1 MGSVLSK
8 YFAGI
13 GAKRLSAV
21 EVEPD
26 TSNQHEF
33 NGINEFIQ
41 LFGTERIKFDGRFIY
56 LSDNKEQ
63 ILEDEGNLTWYD
75 ARENHPSRTEYRF
88 YYSTNVVLSAASVGD
103 LVIIGRT
110 GTNELAVIIAN
121 DGSTAEK
128 QLLWLFGFAEVG
140 NRFIIKDLK
149 DEKQELDFAGKYIIS
164 TLGFEIPE
172 SEPDYLEELIK
183 LFGAE
188 FPKTTEFSEYSRSTL
203 KDASPTESPDETL
216 LIWLDREERLF
227 KTLEKYIVQ
236 KKLKKGF
243 GDDGTD
249 VDEFV
254 QYSLSV
260 QNRRKSRAG
269 FAFEHHLA
277 YIFDCNR
284 IKYSRS
290 QKTERNNKPDF
301 LFPGIKYYRN
311 PDFNTQLLTMLGVK
325 TTAKDRWRQV
335 LAEAELIEQ
344 KHLITLEPAISTNQ
358 TEEMIAQNLK
368 LVIPKPLMVTYTT
381 EQQTKL
387 ISLSDFIGIIREKQK
402 KI

>member
-1 MGSVLSK
+1 MGSPLSK
-8 YFAGI
+8 YFTGV

-33 NGINEFIQ
+33 NGINEFKQ
-41 LFGTERIKFDGRFIY
+41 LFGTERISFKGRFIY

-63 ILEDEGNLTWYD
+63 ILEDQGALTWYD

-88 YYSTNVVLSAASVGD
+88 YYSTNVVLSAASAGD
-103 LVIIGRT
+103 LVVIGKT
-110 GTNELAVIIAN
+110 GRNELAVIITYE
-121 DGSTAEK
+121 GSTAEK

-140 NRFIIKDLK
+140 NKFIIKDLTS
-149 DEKQELDFAGKYIIS
+149 ERQELGFAGKYIIS

-183 LFGAE
+183 LFSAE
-188 FPKTTEFSEYSRSTL
+188 FPKTTEFSEYSRSTI
-203 KDASPTESPDETL
+203 KDVSPVESPDETL

-243 GDDGTD
+243 GDDGMD
-249 VDEFV
+249 VNEFV

-277 YIFDCNR
+277 YIFDCNS
-284 IKYSRS
+284 IEYSRS

-301 LFPGIKYYRN
+301 LFPGIKYYIN
-311 PDFNTQLLTMLGVK
+311 PNFNTQLLTMLGVK
-325 TTAKDRWRQV
+325 TSAKDRWRQV
-335 LAEAELIEQ
+335 LAEAELIKQ

-358 TEEMIAQNLK
+358 TEEMIAQNLQ
-368 LVIPKPLMVTYTT
+368 LVIPKPLMITYTT

-387 ISLSDFIGIIREKQK
+387 ISLFDFITIIREKQK